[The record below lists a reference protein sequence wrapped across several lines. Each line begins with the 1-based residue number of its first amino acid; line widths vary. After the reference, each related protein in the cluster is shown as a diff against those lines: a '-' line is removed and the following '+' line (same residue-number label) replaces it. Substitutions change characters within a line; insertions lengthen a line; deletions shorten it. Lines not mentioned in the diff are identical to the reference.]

1 MLHRA
6 IHTTSPA
13 GGETGMRGMTGAMR
27 RFDRLTR
34 VRRMG
39 MLIGA
44 ALLAA
49 ACRDRAPQA
58 AQEPV
63 RVDSVPQRVDVRL
76 YVARDWAWNEE
87 DTLRVTVVNATEQP
101 LSGDL
106 NLFVGAPV
114 ELLADSAGARSN
126 SAPPPRTTQSGE
138 GTRVVFPIGTLVPG
152 ASGEFRQAVRTPPAP
167 DRRPSNTKRDTT
179 SRFAVRAWVS
189 GAEGAEV
196 AAAQDTI
203 RIRAGSE
210 VVAGGCAGLTD
221 VSVTR
226 YGVGPLRLDM
236 QAADVRSLCPEAR
249 DTTWRGAEG
258 TAERGLLVRLAGKR
272 VLVELDGQTVH
283 RIVTDTA
290 GLRTGAGVGVGSTLA
305 DLRGRYGRMCADEA
319 EGKVAVWSPAAPGI
333 SFGLRTEDTGE
344 WAVESRDAGLLPDT
358 ARVDQMWVRKGTD
371 DCPRGEPT

>member
-1 MLHRA
+1 
-6 IHTTSPA
+6 
-13 GGETGMRGMTGAMR
+13 
-27 RFDRLTR
+27 
-34 VRRMG
+34 MG
-39 MLIGA
+39 MLA
-44 ALLAA
+44 ATALLAA
-49 ACRDRAPQA
+49 ACRDKAPPA

-63 RVDSVPQRVDVRL
+63 RLDSVPQRVDVRL

-101 LSGDL
+101 FTGDL

-114 ELLADSAGARSN
+114 ELLADSAAARSN

-138 GTRVVFPIGTLVPG
+138 GTRVVFPIGTLAPG
-152 ASGEFRQAVRTPPAP
+152 ASGEFRQAVRAPPAP
-167 DRRPSNTKRDTT
+167 DRRPSTAGRDTA

-189 GAEGAEV
+189 AAEGREV

-210 VVAGGCAGLTD
+210 VVAGGCGGLKD

-249 DTTWRGAEG
+249 DTTWRGSEG
-258 TAERGLLVRLAGKR
+258 TTERGMAVRLAGIPVVV
-272 VLVELDGQTVH
+272 VLSGQTVD

-305 DLRGRYGRMCADEA
+305 DLRGRYGRMCAGRG
-319 EGKVAVWSPAAPGI
+319 EGRIAVWSPAAPGI
-333 SFGLRTEDTGE
+333 SFGLDST
-344 WAVESRDAGLLPDT
+344 AVAAGPEVDAEALPQT
-358 ARVDQMWVRKGTD
+358 AAVDEMWVRKGTD
-371 DCPRGEPT
+371 DCPTGEPT

>member
-1 MLHRA
+1 
-6 IHTTSPA
+6 
-13 GGETGMRGMTGAMR
+13 MT
-27 RFDRLTR
+27 RL
-34 VRRMG
+34 RRMG
-39 MLIGA
+39 MLAGA

-101 LSGDL
+101 FTGDL

-114 ELLADSAGARSN
+114 ELLADSAAARS
-126 SAPPPRTTQSGE
+126 SAAPPPRTTQSGE
-138 GTRVVFPIGTLVPG
+138 GTRVVFPIGTLAPG

-167 DRRPSNTKRDTT
+167 DRRPSAAARSSTAGRDTT

-189 GAEGAEV
+189 AAEGREV

-210 VVAGGCAGLTD
+210 VVAGGCGGLKD

-249 DTTWRGAEG
+249 DTTWRGSEG
-258 TAERGLLVRLAGKR
+258 TTARGLLVRLAGNR
-272 VLVELDGQTVH
+272 VVVELSGQTVH

-319 EGKVAVWSPAAPGI
+319 EGRVAVWSPAAPGI
-333 SFGLRTEDTGE
+333 SFGLRTEDTGA

-358 ARVDQMWVRKGTD
+358 ARVDEMWVRKGTD
-371 DCPRGEPT
+371 DCPTGEPT